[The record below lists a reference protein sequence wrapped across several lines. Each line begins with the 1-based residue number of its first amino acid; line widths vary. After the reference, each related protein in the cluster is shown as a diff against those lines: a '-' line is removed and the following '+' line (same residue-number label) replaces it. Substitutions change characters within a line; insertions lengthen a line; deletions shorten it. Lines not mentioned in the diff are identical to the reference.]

1 MKPVLLLST
10 IASLGLGSLS
20 SWAQEDRERVALEEI
35 IVTAQKRPETLRDVP
50 ISVATLSGERFDAL
64 FSGGEDILG
73 LAARVPGLYAESS
86 NGRAAPR
93 FYMRGLGNSDFD
105 LAASQPVSIIFDDV
119 VQENVVLKSFPIFD
133 VEQVEVIRGPQGTL
147 FGRNTTAGIIK
158 FAARKPTQEF
168 DGYTKTS
175 VGGLGT
181 FNNEGAL
188 GGSLIDH
195 TLMGRVSLLSQHR
208 DDWIDNNY
216 TGDQGAMGGHN
227 ELAGRVQ
234 FLWTPTANLD
244 ILWNYHLRDFEG
256 TATPFR
262 ANIFTPG
269 QKAKLNGNFER
280 DAVFFN
286 QGDNNP
292 QAYENSGTSLKLD
305 WDLGGL
311 ILTSISA
318 YEQAEGSSLGDID
331 GGVAGVGPG
340 FIPFDAVTEDAA
352 DVEQLTQELRLASDT
367 NAPWQWQAGLFLFD
381 STLDVTTLDG
391 FFGATTVTH
400 KNSSWSL
407 FAQSAYDLT
416 DHLTLTGGLRY
427 TYDEKSLAVGAQNV
441 EGFALTIGAAA
452 IQDYDKTA
460 IDDDQVSGEI
470 SLNYRLT
477 DASSIFT
484 RYANGFRAQSI
495 QGRDIAFEGNPS
507 VAESETIDSFE
518 IGYKAD
524 YFDRR
529 LRLNTSIFY
538 YEVDDLQLTA
548 VGGAGN
554 FNALLNA
561 DQGVGS
567 GFEFDLEWVPNARLM
582 FTLGGSYNKTEIQD
596 EDLTTV
602 PCGSGACTVTDPV
615 TVVGGTRLANIDGNP
630 FQSSPETLL
639 NFTARFSMPTGT
651 DGEWFVFTDWA
662 WQGKTLLTLYEAV
675 EYQVDN
681 QFEGG
686 LRLGYVNFVYD
697 LEIAAFGRNITDE
710 ENIKGQIDFN
720 NLTGFVN
727 EPRIVGLDI
736 MLRF

>member
-1 MKPVLLLST
+1 MKPVLFCSAIT
-10 IASLGLGSLS
+10 SLS
-20 SWAQEDRERVALEEI
+20 LVPLSIWAQSDRVALEEI

-73 LAARVPGLYAESS
+73 LASRVPGLYAESS

-105 LAASQPVSIIFDDV
+105 LAASQPVSIIFDEV

-158 FAARKPTQEF
+158 FASRKPTEEF
-168 DGYTKTS
+168 DGYVKTS
-175 VGGLGT
+175 AGDLGT
-181 FNNEGAL
+181 FNNEGAV
-188 GGSLIDH
+188 GGSLIDD
-195 TLMGRVSLLSQHR
+195 TLMGRVSVLSQHR
-208 DDWIDNNY
+208 ADWIDNDY
-216 TGDQGAMGGHN
+216 TGDQDAMGGHN
-227 ELAGRVQ
+227 ELAGRLQ
-234 FLWTPTANLD
+234 LLWTPTANLD
-244 ILWNYHLRDFEG
+244 ILWNYHLRDYEG
-256 TATPFR
+256 TATLFR

-269 QKAKLNGNFER
+269 ESAKLNDNFDR
-280 DAVFFN
+280 DSVFFN

-292 QAYENSGTSLKLD
+292 QAYENSGTSLKVD
-305 WDLGGL
+305 WDLGPVT
-311 ILTSISA
+311 LTSISA

-352 DVEQLTQELRLASDT
+352 EVEQLTEEIRVASNYDG
-367 NAPWQWQAGLFLFD
+367 PWQWQAGVYLFD
-381 STLDVTTLDG
+381 SSLDVATTDG
-391 FFGATTVTH
+391 YFGQTTVTH
-400 KNSSWSL
+400 ENTSWSV
-407 FAQSAYDLT
+407 FAQSSLDVLSN
-416 DHLTLTGGLRY
+416 LTLAAGLRY
-427 TYDEKSLAVGAQNV
+427 TYDEKSLEVGAQNV
-441 EGFALTIGAAA
+441 DGFALVTGDAT
-452 IQDYDKTA
+452 IQDYEKVD

-470 SLNYRLT
+470 SLNYRIT
-477 DASSIFT
+477 DHSSLFSRI
-484 RYANGFRAQSI
+484 ANGFRAQSI

-507 VAESETIDSFE
+507 VAESETINSVE

-524 YFDRR
+524 YFDRS
-529 LRLNTSIFY
+529 LRLNTSVFY

-567 GFEFDLEWVPNARLM
+567 GFEFDVEWVPNAHM
-582 FTLGGSYNKTEIQD
+582 IFTLGGSYNKTEIQD

-615 TVVGGTRLANIDGNP
+615 TVVGDTTLANIDGNP
-630 FQSSPETLL
+630 FQSSPETLV
-639 NFTARFSMPTGT
+639 NFTARFAMPAGS
-651 DGEWFVFTDWA
+651 DSEWFIFTDWA

-675 EYQVDN
+675 EYQVNN